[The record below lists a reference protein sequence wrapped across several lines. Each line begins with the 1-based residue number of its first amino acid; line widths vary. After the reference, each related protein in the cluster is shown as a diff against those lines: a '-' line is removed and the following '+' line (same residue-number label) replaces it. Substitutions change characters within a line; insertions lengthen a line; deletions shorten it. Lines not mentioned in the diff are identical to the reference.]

1 MWLFAI
7 MSQLASCPCYRI
19 GHHQT
24 GDVAGAGVLVAGVLG
39 AAVVGTAQTASGR
52 RYLLCTWVS
61 CKGESGEMKLSCG

>member
-7 MSQLASCPCYRI
+7 MSQLASCPCHRI

-39 AAVVGTAQTASGR
+39 AGVVGAAQTVR
-52 RYLLCTWVS
+52 PKIFTVHLVS
-61 CKGESGEMKLSCG
+61 CKGESGEVKLSCG